1 MSEPR
6 DLPDRI
12 VVAGDGQVGALAA
25 IALKRALPSCDVLV
39 IGTPADPAAIADRMP
54 TALPFTNRLHDRL
67 GIDEERLVREAGA
80 SHRLVVRYR
89 GWGGPGQEGTAPYGA
104 ATDPRLRTGFA
115 RAWGI
120 GPRNETAAAPPGSL
134 AEVLAAAGRFEPPS
148 GAEGAALN
156 DLDYALRWN
165 VPAYRDVLVGEAQRI
180 GVRHARA
187 ALRGLRLDEG
197 GGVAALQVDGLGAI
211 EADLFVDCTGP
222 AAALL
227 SALPGYRREDWSGA
241 LPIRALVFDFPREPM
256 LSLED
261 RVTVTAV
268 GWLSELAGRDGR
280 QAVLAM
286 IQGTT
291 REAAYEALP
300 VDTLEVVPLAPGRA
314 AEPWR
319 GNVVALGDAAAHF
332 EPLGWFNL
340 DLAHRQLGLLLELL
354 PGKAVDPH
362 ERAEFNR
369 RAALMSDRIRDAL
382 GIHYAAPAAEHLGL
396 LDRSPDLAL
405 TIDQYTRRAR
415 LPFFDEGPLLA
426 QEQTA
431 LLQALGH
438 RPGQSALA
446 LAADPREAEQ
456 AAAAFAARVEAI
468 LPGIP
473 PYGAWMREVLGGSG

>member
-6 DLPDRI
+6 ELARRI

-25 IALKRALPSCDVLV
+25 IALKRALPACDVLV
-39 IGTPADPAAIADRMP
+39 IGTPPDPAAIADRMP
-54 TALPFTNRLHDRL
+54 TALPFTNKLHDRL
-67 GIDEERLVREAGA
+67 GIGEERLVREAGA

-134 AEVLAAAGRFEPPS
+134 AEILAAAERFEPPS
-148 GAEGAALN
+148 GSEGSALAE
-156 DLDYALRWN
+156 LDYALRWN

-180 GVRHARA
+180 GVRHARG
-187 ALRGLRLDEG
+187 ALLGLRPDDWG
-197 GGVAALQVDGLGAI
+197 GIAAVVVDGMEAV

-222 AAALL
+222 ASALL
-227 SALPGYRREDWSGA
+227 SALPGYVREDWSRA
-241 LPIRALVFDFPREPM
+241 LPIRALMFDQPREPV
-256 LSLED
+256 LTLED
-261 RVTVTAV
+261 RITLTPV

-291 REAAYEALP
+291 REAAYAALP
-300 VDTLEVVPLAPGRA
+300 VEQMDVVPLAPGRA
-314 AEPWR
+314 REAWC

-340 DLAHRQLGLLLELL
+340 DLAHRQLALLLELL
-354 PGKAVDPH
+354 PGREVDHH

-369 RAALMSDRIRDAL
+369 RAALMADRVRDVL
-382 GIHYAAPAAEHLGL
+382 GAHYAAPAAAHLGM
-396 LDRSPDLAL
+396 LDQSPELVLAL
-405 TIDQYTRRAR
+405 DQYTRRGR
-415 LPFFDEGPLLA
+415 LPFSDENPLLA
-426 QEQTA
+426 QELTA

-438 RPGQSALA
+438 RAGESALV

-456 AAAAFAARVEAI
+456 AASAFAARAQAV
-468 LPGIP
+468 LQGVP
-473 PYGAWMREVLGGSG
+473 PYGSWLRELLGG